1 MLPLFIFLISLQ
13 LKSPAQEILSQ
24 PMARRLTRIPFRLF
38 SGSVMVVNATL
49 ENHKDSLNFIL
60 DTGSGGISLDSLT
73 AVELNIPNR
82 LTDTTI
88 TGIGGIK
95 KVNFAFD
102 KSLHFPGLT
111 INNLNFHINNYE
123 VLSSVYGERIDG
135 IIGYSFFSRY
145 IVQIN
150 FDSLFIDIY
159 VPGKFAYPSRG
170 FLMSPV
176 FTSLPIVSMEVRD
189 KKKLSNH
196 FYFDTG
202 AGLCLLMSEKFA
214 NDSGILLSKRKP
226 VITQAEGMLGRLVMR
241 QTLVKEVKLG
251 PYRFHQVPTYLY
263 DDVYNV
269 TSYPFA
275 GGLLG
280 NELLRRFNITVNYP
294 QRQIYL
300 LPNSH
305 FFEPFDYSYT
315 GLGMYFLKGK
325 IIIGDIIKASP
336 AFRAGLKEGDEII
349 SINNNLSRNV
359 LIYKNM
365 LQVAYESFK
374 LIIMR
379 DNKLL
384 EKTLFT
390 GRIK

>member
-1 MLPLFIFLISLQ
+1 ML
-13 LKSPAQEILSQ
+13 
-24 PMARRLTRIPFRLF
+24 
-38 SGSVMVVNATL
+38 
-49 ENHKDSLNFIL
+49 
-60 DTGSGGISLDSLT
+60 
-73 AVELNIPNR
+73 
-82 LTDTTI
+82 
-88 TGIGGIK
+88 
-95 KVNFAFD
+95 NFAFD
-102 KSLHFPGLT
+102 KTLHFPGL
-111 INNLNFHINNYE
+111 NVENLNFHINNYE

-150 FDSLFIDIY
+150 FDSLWIDIY
-159 VPGKFAYPSRG
+159 SPGKFSYPSRG
-170 FLMSPV
+170 YLMNPI
-176 FTSLPIVSMEVRD
+176 FTSLPIVNLDVRD
-189 KKKLSNH
+189 KRKLNSH

-202 AGLCLLMSEKFA
+202 AGLCFLMSERFA
-214 NDSGILLSKRKP
+214 DDSVILLKKRKP
-226 VITQAEGMLGRLVMR
+226 VITQAEGMLGRLVMK
-241 QTLVKEVKLG
+241 QTLVREVKVG

-280 NELLRRFNITVNYP
+280 NELLRRFNITLNYP

-305 FFEPFDYSYT
+305 FPEPFDYSYT
-315 GLGMYFLKGK
+315 GLGMYFIQGK
-325 IIIGDIIKASP
+325 IIIGEIIDGSP
-336 AFRAGLKEGDEII
+336 AAKAGLKAGDEII
-349 SINNNLSRNV
+349 AINNNFSKNI

-365 LQVAYESFK
+365 LQIAFESFK
-374 LIIMR
+374 LIINR
-379 DNKLL
+379 NNKLI